1 MERLGQVLRTQCIC
15 PIYFISCKNI
25 LVIAEAAV
33 QRYSKKNCSKKMQ
46 QIYKRTPMPKCDFN
60 KVAKS
65 LYWNRTSV
73 WVSPVNLSPISRTPF
88 PRNTSGWLLLCS
100 TLWLYFAPGIYQR
113 IALLLL
119 CDRLW
124 TVEYRMAFVKLWYS
138 THILNMSLV
147 PHIKNTFWLKISL
160 DIYVF

>member
-1 MERLGQVLRTQCIC
+1 MERVGQVLRTQCIC

-46 QIYKRTPMPKCDFN
+46 QIYKRTPMTKCDFN

-65 LYWNRTSV
+65 LYWNRTSA
-73 WVSPVNLSPISRTPF
+73 WVSPVNLPPIFRTPF
-88 PRNTSGWLLLCS
+88 PRNTSGWLRLCS
-100 TLWLYFAPGIYQR
+100 TLWLYLHQAFTR
-113 IALLLL
+113 ELLY
-119 CDRLW
+119 CYCVTDFW
-124 TVEYRMAFVKLWYS
+124 TVEYRMAFVKLRYS
-138 THILNMSLV
+138 THILNISLM

>member
-1 MERLGQVLRTQCIC
+1 MKKMPVSEENNSNVATQELK
-15 PIYFISCKNI
+15 YISYQNI
-25 LVIAEAAV
+25 QKQTSRGV
-33 QRYSKKNCSKKMQ
+33 RKKRCSENMQ

-73 WVSPVNLSPISRTPF
+73 WVSPVNLPPIFRTPF

-124 TVEYRMAFVKLWYS
+124 RVEYRMAFVKLWYS

-147 PHIKNTFWLKISL
+147 PHIKNTFWQEISL
-160 DIYVF
+160 GIYVF